1 MTGDPLWPLL
11 DRFPGL
17 ADVPRVVLRAG
28 PTPVERIDDRLWIKR
43 DDLTA
48 DPVGGNKIRSLE
60 FLLARHRR
68 GDRVITGGSRGS
80 THVLS
85 TLVHAGP
92 LGIEIEAASWPQ
104 EMNEVARVV
113 DARIERETTRHHFR
127 SAITAALWLTWRSW
141 KGDAVIPAG
150 GTAPLGMLGQ
160 VNAAFELAAQI
171 REGLLP
177 PPARVIV
184 PLGTGGTLAGLY
196 AGFLLAGVETEL
208 VGARVVP
215 SVVANDRRVQ
225 RLAKAT
231 NRLIRGR
238 TGEVAIAAPAKVT
251 VRIDQRAYGGA
262 YGRPL
267 RGAPASTATGV
278 RLDPTYT
285 AKAYVAAQKHAK
297 EHDTLFW
304 MTFDSRWMTA
314 CPR

>member
-1 MTGDPLWPLL
+1 MTGDPLWPLF

-17 ADVPRVVLRAG
+17 AEIPRVALRAG
-28 PTPVERIDDRLWIKR
+28 PTPVERIDDRLWLKR

-48 DPVGGNKIRSLE
+48 NPVGGNKVRSLE
-60 FLLARHRR
+60 FLLARYRH

-85 TLVHAGP
+85 TLVHARP

-113 DARIERETTRHHFR
+113 DARIERETTRRHFR

-141 KGDAVIPAG
+141 RGHAVIPAG
-150 GTAPLGMLGQ
+150 GTAPLGMLGH
-160 VNAAFELAAQI
+160 VNAAFELAVQI

-177 PPARVIV
+177 RPARVVV

-196 AGFLLAGVETEL
+196 AGFLLAGVETDL

-215 SVVANDRRVQ
+215 SVVASHNRVR
-225 RLAKAT
+225 RLAKVT
-231 NRLIRGR
+231 DRLIRGQSE
-238 TGEVAIAAPAKVT
+238 EVGTTAAAKVT
-251 VRIDQRAYGGA
+251 VGIDQRAYGGA

-267 RGAPASTATGV
+267 RGAPESTATGV

-285 AKAYVAAQKHAK
+285 AKAFVAAQKHAK

-314 CPR
+314 